1 MDEGRDQVR
10 RIKDLLDIVDV
21 IGSYIELSKRGTR
34 YVALCPFHAEKAPSF
49 SVNRE
54 EQFFHCFGCKKSGDL
69 FDFVMEVEGIAFPE
83 ALKILGEK
91 CGIEVVTTRGRA
103 KTAGKSFKTQLYRV
117 LESACSYFEQN
128 LATNPGTN
136 ARSYLSNRRF
146 PPEFCKEFR
155 LGFALDGWRGLLE
168 DLTRKGIRQGDL
180 ERAGLIRQ
188 SRSGRVHDLFRNRLM
203 IPIFDM
209 QGRVVGFGGRVL
221 DGSEP
226 KYINSPET
234 ELFQKNRLLYG
245 LNRARQA
252 ISLDR
257 TVVIVEGY
265 TDVLMAHYRDVSNT
279 VAALGTALS
288 QEHARLLRR
297 MADRVV
303 LLFDGDS
310 AGAAAAQRGIEIL
323 LANDLDVTVVSLDKG
338 SDPCDF
344 FERHSASDFKERI
357 VEQGKDFFDFTL
369 SELEA
374 RFDLK
379 SPGGRTQAARKLF
392 SLVTAVGDP
401 IKQDLVLHRIAER
414 LGIRENLLRSEFF
427 KGLRDQ
433 SRHRPARGEPGSS
446 SQTSETSSQT
456 SSQTSKTWSK
466 AEEELLLGLL
476 MQPALIDE
484 FRETLAA
491 ARLEGVAETK
501 ILELLLE
508 QKGRGSLQ
516 PKELLFEL
524 RNDDL
529 ARKRLISLLS
539 EARSTEAKS
548 LVAGALRF
556 FDSQADED
564 RYRSLKELKKDVIKR
579 ADSSDADES
588 LAELNRLLKEKNTN
602 RQRGIVE

>member
-1 MDEGRDQVR
+1 MPIPRREGA
-10 RIKDLLDIVDV
+10 IL
-21 IGSYIELSKRGTR
+21 
-34 YVALCPFHAEKAPSF
+34 

-69 FDFVMEVEGIAFPE
+69 FDFVMEIEGIAFRE

-91 CGIEVVTTRGRA
+91 CGIEVVTTGRRA
-103 KTAGKSFKTQLYRV
+103 KGTGKSFKTQLFGV
-117 LESACSYFEQN
+117 LETACGYFEEN
-128 LATNPGTN
+128 L
-136 ARSYLSNRRF
+136 LSNRGTHARKYLSDRRF
-146 PPEFCKEFR
+146 SPEFYKEFR

-168 DLTRKGIRQGDL
+168 ALTRKGIPLADL
-180 ERAGLIRQ
+180 ERSGLVRQ

-221 DGSEP
+221 DGTEP

-252 ISLDR
+252 ISLSR

-288 QEHARLLRR
+288 QEHARILRR
-297 MADRVV
+297 MADRAV

-323 LANDLDVTVVSLDKG
+323 LANDLDITVVSLDKG

-344 FERHSASDFKERI
+344 FEQHSAEEFEERI
-357 VEQGKDFFDFTL
+357 ENEGRDFFDFTL
-369 SELEA
+369 HELEA

-379 SPGGRTQAARKLF
+379 SPGGRTMAARKLF

-427 KGLRDQ
+427 KGLRDE
-433 SRHRPARGEPGSS
+433 SRSRGGSGTQPQANGNRGS
-446 SQTSETSSQT
+446 RA
-456 SSQTSKTWSK
+456 K

-476 MQPALIDE
+476 IRPPLIEE
-484 FRETLAA
+484 FRESLVAA
-491 ARLEGVAETK
+491 GFQGSAEAR
-501 ILELLLE
+501 ILELLLSR
-508 QKGRGSLQ
+508 QGRDSLQ
-516 PKELLFEL
+516 SKELLLEL
-524 RNDDL
+524 RSDDI
-529 ARKRLISLLS
+529 ARKRLITLLA
-539 EARSTEAKS
+539 EARPGDSKESAEPRK
-548 LVAGALRF
+548 LVAGALQF
-556 FDSQADED
+556 FESQADED
-564 RYRSLKELKKDVIKR
+564 RYRNLKEMKKDVIR
-579 ADSSDADES
+579 SGSDSEADKT
-588 LAELNRLLKEKNTN
+588 LAELDRLLREKNTN
-602 RQRGIVE
+602 RQRGFVE

>member
-1 MDEGRDQVR
+1 
-10 RIKDLLDIVDV
+10 
-21 IGSYIELSKRGTR
+21 
-34 YVALCPFHAEKAPSF
+34 
-49 SVNRE
+49 
-54 EQFFHCFGCKKSGDL
+54 
-69 FDFVMEVEGIAFPE
+69 
-83 ALKILGEK
+83 
-91 CGIEVVTTRGRA
+91 
-103 KTAGKSFKTQLYRV
+103 
-117 LESACSYFEQN
+117 
-128 LATNPGTN
+128 
-136 ARSYLSNRRF
+136 
-146 PPEFCKEFR
+146 
-155 LGFALDGWRGLLE
+155 
-168 DLTRKGIRQGDL
+168 
-180 ERAGLIRQ
+180 
-188 SRSGRVHDLFRNRLM
+188 M

>member
-21 IGSYIELSKRGTR
+21 IGSYIELSKRGNR

-54 EQFFHCFGCKKSGDL
+54 EQFYHCFGCKKSGDL

-91 CGIEVVTTRGRA
+91 CGIEVVTTGGRA
-103 KTAGKSFKTQLYRV
+103 KTAGKSFKTQLFRV

-128 LATNPGTN
+128 LAANPGTA
-136 ARSYLSNRRF
+136 ARRYLSKRRF
-146 PPEFCKEFR
+146 PTEFCKEFR

-168 DLTRKGIRQGDL
+168 TLTRKGVRQGDL
-180 ERAGLIRQ
+180 ERAGLVRQ

-234 ELFQKNRLLYG
+234 ELFQKNRLLFG

-252 ISLDR
+252 ISLAR

-265 TDVLMAHYRDVSNT
+265 TDVLMAHYREVTNT

-288 QEHARLLRR
+288 VEHARLLRR

-323 LANDLDVTVVSLDKG
+323 LANDLDVTVVPLDKG

-344 FERHSASDFKERI
+344 FERHSAGDFKERI
-357 VEQGKDFFDFTL
+357 AEEGQDFFDFTL
-369 SELEA
+369 NEVGA

-414 LGIRENLLRSEFF
+414 LDIRENLLRSEFF

-433 SRHRPARGEPGSS
+433 PRPRSARSTRRTASAESGSPPPEG
-446 SQTSETSSQT
+446 Q
-456 SSQTSKTWSK
+456 SKTWSK

-476 MQPALIDE
+476 MRPALIDE
-484 FRETLAA
+484 FRETLTSV
-491 ARLEGVAETK
+491 RLAGVAEAR

-508 QKGRGSLQ
+508 QEGCRTLE
-516 PKELLFEL
+516 PKNLLLEL

-529 ARKRLISLLS
+529 ARRRMISLLA
-539 EARSTEAKS
+539 EARLTEAKS

-556 FDSQADED
+556 FDTQADED
-564 RYRSLKELKKDVIKR
+564 RYRSLKELKKDVIKST
-579 ADSSDADES
+579 DSSDANES
-588 LAELNRLLKEKNTN
+588 LAELDRLLKEKNTN
-602 RQRGIVE
+602 RQRGIVD

>member
-1 MDEGRDQVR
+1 MDEGKDQVR

-103 KTAGKSFKTQLYRV
+103 KAAGKSFKTQLYRV
-117 LESACSYFEQN
+117 LESACGYFEQN
-128 LATNPGTN
+128 LAANPGTN
-136 ARSYLSNRRF
+136 ARSYLSKRRF
-146 PPEFCKEFR
+146 PPEFCKKFR
-155 LGFALDGWRGLLE
+155 LGFSLDGWRGLLE
-168 DLTRKGIRQGDL
+168 ALTRKGIGQADL
-180 ERAGLIRQ
+180 ERAGLVRQ

-234 ELFQKNRLLYG
+234 ELFQKNRLLFG
-245 LNRARQA
+245 LNLARQA

-265 TDVLMAHYRDVSNT
+265 TDVLMAHYRGVSNT

-288 QEHARLLRR
+288 QEHARVLRR
-297 MADRVV
+297 MADRAV

-310 AGAAAAQRGIEIL
+310 AGAAAAQRGVEIL

-344 FERHSASDFKERI
+344 FEQHSAGDFKERI
-357 VEQGKDFFDFTL
+357 ANQGRDFFDFTL
-369 SELEA
+369 HELEA

-392 SLVTAVGDP
+392 GLVIAVGDP

-414 LGIRENLLRSEFF
+414 LGIRENLLRSEFY
-427 KGLRDQ
+427 KGLREQ
-433 SRHRPARGEPGSS
+433 SRSRRGSMTLRPEADQPGSS
-446 SQTSETSSQT
+446 SPTSG
-456 SSQTSKTWSK
+456 TWSK

-491 ARLEGVAETK
+491 AKLQGEAESK
-501 ILELLLE
+501 ILELLLK
-508 QKGRGSLQ
+508 QKGRGSLR

-529 ARKRLISLLS
+529 ARKRMISLLA
-539 EARSTEAKS
+539 EARSTEPKS

-564 RYRSLKELKKDVIKR
+564 RYRSLKELKKEVIKS
-579 ADSSDADES
+579 ADSTDANES
-588 LAELNRLLKEKNTN
+588 LAELDRLLKEKNTN